1 LADLEVP
8 AFIASVFLTFKSWSA
23 WYSDLF
29 SVNRFRVSIQQ
40 RLALFGA
47 PVVSLAFIF
56 VTLTKAAS
64 SDVRHDP
71 LYLAFYL
78 LIGAAWIGGGTLVFP
93 FLGISA
99 RDDILE
105 RGNGA
110 SAWAVVGALAGMSC
124 SFAGA
129 NVGNGP
135 GVAAVL
141 FSSVLSTGLF
151 FVLWL
156 VLDVLTSISDAITID
171 RANETGIR
179 IAGFLVG
186 IGLLSGW
193 SVAGDWVS
201 ASATLKDFLHSS
213 WPAMTLTAIAVI
225 LELALKRASIRFS
238 SRITVSAV
246 VSVAYIGLGLAWIVT
261 RGLHS

>member
-1 LADLEVP
+1 LWRTNLELADLEVP

-129 NVGNGP
+129 NV
-135 GVAAVL
+135 
-141 FSSVLSTGLF
+141 
-151 FVLWL
+151 
-156 VLDVLTSISDAITID
+156 
-171 RANETGIR
+171 
-179 IAGFLVG
+179 
-186 IGLLSGW
+186 
-193 SVAGDWVS
+193 
-201 ASATLKDFLHSS
+201 ATDQ
-213 WPAMTLTAIAVI
+213 
-225 LELALKRASIRFS
+225 E
-238 SRITVSAV
+238 
-246 VSVAYIGLGLAWIVT
+246 
-261 RGLHS
+261 

>member
-1 LADLEVP
+1 MRNIFFYPGNFREFTRKRRTFLLSPRAVHVSSGLWRTNLELADLEVP

-129 NVGNGP
+129 NV
-135 GVAAVL
+135 
-141 FSSVLSTGLF
+141 
-151 FVLWL
+151 
-156 VLDVLTSISDAITID
+156 
-171 RANETGIR
+171 
-179 IAGFLVG
+179 
-186 IGLLSGW
+186 
-193 SVAGDWVS
+193 
-201 ASATLKDFLHSS
+201 ATDQ
-213 WPAMTLTAIAVI
+213 
-225 LELALKRASIRFS
+225 E
-238 SRITVSAV
+238 
-246 VSVAYIGLGLAWIVT
+246 
-261 RGLHS
+261 